1 GQKCEAQHGSWTRTK
16 KQREA
21 RLWSRP
27 RITGRSAE
35 QRAIVDGASACG
47 EPEAMQRAEGGAWH
61 RQGKGFLF
69 FLLIHIT
76 GEEQWTDRD
85 LVCSTAEP
93 AAPGMNIQRWC
104 HEDSLYAWWLLR
116 DRGVS
121 ALLPIPPN
129 GSYNAVNVEYSA

>member
-1 GQKCEAQHGSWTRTK
+1 MDTVSPATSSPPLCRPHGQHGQKCEAQHGSWTRTK

-76 GEEQWTDRD
+76 GGSFQVR
-85 LVCSTAEP
+85 LGLGAPQLCAE
-93 AAPGMNIQRWC
+93 
-104 HEDSLYAWWLLR
+104 
-116 DRGVS
+116 S
-121 ALLPIPPN
+121 AQV
-129 GSYNAVNVEYSA
+129 GCV